1 MEENKEIL
9 LPSKKYANAPDQEL
23 DVRLNLET
31 SESLLRIGDRD
42 VILDVADLFNRE
54 RNDSINYKIYGKLR
68 MIFRNLYT
76 GSTNYSYLEERLYLN
91 TDGSTGNFEGAL
103 PYDEFAF
110 LRRDVYREITDSRST
125 SGDTLGVYTPQFI
138 TNGSTGHTT
147 ITPIQAPYQNWN
159 LYLTYVYGQDDSY
172 PMNYTLSGGTPPV
185 QFVSGDGIPFRLSY
199 SGGSYYEL
207 TSPVQHGMSEGE
219 FITISGTTF
228 PISTVGNEI
237 YNSEKYVIN
246 ILKSEVSTG
255 FTFNTI
261 NIGKRCLDI
270 NDITGST
277 SQYYVH
283 KHKTLTDVD
292 GYIMDTLGFESTVFR
307 DEKKLLYQNA
317 AFVNDVIVEKNRME
331 SVLYDFKN
339 PFQLTGIKNNL
350 GYTPT
355 EVYVSVLL
363 KNGNG
368 YFDYPP
374 KVGYSFHFHDTWIDE
389 HFSGDTSKETT
400 LTGTTFTKSEILH
413 PPSGGTETITFS
425 FLSGGTLTTGSTL
438 VGAFVEYNPKE
449 MKERI
454 VSETYHKFFSPINIF
469 NYNQTGSTIP
479 INSTTNFSGATSD
492 NPIGLIYQPHYRVKL
507 RELSPYVETAT
518 TNDIFNLPE
527 NCTYDATEKVWRWRD
542 LYDHGY
548 IDSEGNG
555 TNFPFVN
562 NTHYV
567 NTLINFYLRNE
578 LFYTNKK
585 DGLTNFNNK
594 KVINC

>member
-23 DVRLNLET
+23 DLRINLET

-42 VILDVADLFNRE
+42 IVLDVAELFNKE
-54 RNDSINYKIYGKLR
+54 RNESVNYKIYGKLR

-91 TDGSTGNFEGAL
+91 TDGSTGDFGGSL

-110 LRRDVYREITDSRST
+110 LRRDVYREVNLPSAGSTLGTFTPNIVT
-125 SGDTLGVYTPQFI
+125 SG
-138 TNGSTGHTT
+138 STEHTT
-147 ITPIQAPYQNWN
+147 VTPIQAPYQNWN
-159 LYLTYVYGQDDSY
+159 LYLTYVYDQDNSY
-172 PMNYTLSGGTPPV
+172 PMNYTLSGGTYVP
-185 QFVSGDGIPFRLSY
+185 FVSGDGIPFRISY

-207 TSPVQHGMSEGE
+207 TSPVQHGMNDGE

-228 PISTVGNEI
+228 PISSIGNEI

-261 NIGKRCLDI
+261 NIGKRCLDV
-270 NDITGST
+270 NDITGTT

-292 GYIMDTLGFESTVFR
+292 GYIMDTMGFESSVFR
-307 DEKKLLYQNA
+307 DEKKMLYQNA

-350 GYTPT
+350 GHTPT

-363 KNGNG
+363 RNGNG

-389 HFSGDTSKETT
+389 HFSGTTSNETS
-400 LTGTTFTKSEILH
+400 LTGTTFTHDGYTFI
-413 PPSGGTETITFS
+413 SGA
-425 FLSGGTLTTGSTL
+425 TLTTGSTL

-454 VSETYHKFFSPINIF
+454 ISETYHKFFNPTNIF
-469 NYNQTGSTIP
+469 NYNQTD
-479 INSTTNFSGATSD
+479 NSILLSGTTYFRGANID
-492 NPIGLIYQPHYRVKL
+492 NPVGLIYQPHYRVKL
-507 RELSPYVETAT
+507 RQLSPYTETAT

-527 NCTYDATEKVWRWRD
+527 YSTYDATEKVWRWRD
-542 LYDHGY
+542 LYNHGY
-548 IDSEGNG
+548 IDSDGNG

-578 LFYTNKK
+578 LFYNNKQ

-594 KVINC
+594 KIVNC

>member
-1 MEENKEIL
+1 MEENKEII

-23 DVRLNLET
+23 DIRLGLET

-76 GSTNYSYLEERLYLN
+76 GSTNYNYLQERLYLN

-110 LRRDVYREITDSRST
+110 LRRDVYREVNLPT
-125 SGDTLGVYTPQFI
+125 SGSELGTFTPNI
-138 TNGSTGHTT
+138 VISGSTEHTT
-147 ITPIQAPYQNWN
+147 VTPIQAPYQNWN
-159 LYLTYVYGQDDSY
+159 LYLTYVYDQDSSY
-172 PMNYTLSGGTPPV
+172 PMNYTLSGGTYVP
-185 QFVSGDGIPFRLSY
+185 FVSGDGLPFRLSY

-292 GYIMDTLGFESTVFR
+292 GYIMDMLGFESTVFR

-400 LTGTTFTKSEILH
+400 LTGTTFTH
-413 PPSGGTETITFS
+413 GDYTFI
-425 FLSGGTLTTGSTL
+425 SGGTLTTGSTL

-454 VSETYHKFFSPINIF
+454 VSETYHKFFNPINIF

-578 LFYTNKK
+578 LFYTNKQ

>member
-9 LPSKKYANAPDQEL
+9 LPSKKFANAPDQEL
-23 DVRLNLET
+23 DVRLNLDT

-42 VILDVADLFNRE
+42 IVLDVAELFNKE
-54 RNDSINYKIYGKLR
+54 RNESINYKIYGKLR

-91 TDGSTGNFEGAL
+91 TDGSDGNFQGTL

-110 LRRDVYREITDSRST
+110 LRRDVYREVNLPSVGSTLGTFTPNIVT
-125 SGDTLGVYTPQFI
+125 SG
-138 TNGSTGHTT
+138 STEHTT

-159 LYLTYVYGQDDSY
+159 LYLTYVYDQDNSY
-172 PMNYTLSGGTPPV
+172 PMNYTLSGGTYV
-185 QFVSGDGIPFRLSY
+185 SFVSGDGVPFRLSY

-207 TSPVQHGMSEGE
+207 TSPVQHGMNDGE

-228 PISTVGNEI
+228 PISSIGNEI

-261 NIGKRCLDI
+261 NIGQRCLDI
-270 NDITGST
+270 NDIAGST

-283 KHKTLTDVD
+283 KHKTLTDD
-292 GYIMDTLGFESTVFR
+292 KGYIMDTIGFESPIFR
-307 DEKKLLYQNA
+307 DEKKMLFQNSLLYE
-317 AFVNDVIVEKNRME
+317 DVIVEKNRME

-363 KNGNG
+363 RNGNG

-389 HFSGDTSKETT
+389 HFSGTTSNETS
-400 LTGTTFTKSEILH
+400 LTGTTFTNN
-413 PPSGGTETITFS
+413 GYTFI
-425 FLSGGTLTTGSTL
+425 SGGTLTTGSTL
-438 VGAFVEYNPKE
+438 VGAFIEYNPKE

-454 VSETYHKFFSPINIF
+454 ISETYHKFYNPTNIF
-469 NYNQTGSTIP
+469 NYNQTDNSILLSGSTY
-479 INSTTNFSGATSD
+479 FRGANID
-492 NPIGLIYQPHYRVKL
+492 NPVGLIYQPHYRVKL
-507 RELSPYVETAT
+507 RELSPYTETAT

-527 NCTYDATEKVWRWRD
+527 YCTYDETEKVWRWRD

-548 IDSEGNG
+548 IDSDGYG

-578 LFYTNKK
+578 LFYTNKQ

>member
-1 MEENKEIL
+1 MEENKEII

-42 VILDVADLFNRE
+42 IVLDVAELYNKE
-54 RNDSINYKIYGKLR
+54 RNNSVNYKIYGKLK

-76 GSTNYSYLEERLYLN
+76 GATSYNYLEERLYLN
-91 TDGSTGNFEGAL
+91 GDGSTGDFEGSI

-110 LRRDVYREITDSRST
+110 LRRDVYREVNLPT
-125 SGDTLGVYTPQFI
+125 SGSALGTFTPNI
-138 TNGSTGHTT
+138 VTSGSTDHTT

-159 LYLTYVYGQDDSY
+159 LYLTYVYDQDSSY
-172 PMNYTLSGGTPPV
+172 PMNYTLSGGTYV
-185 QFVSGDGIPFRLSY
+185 SFVSGDGVPFRLSY

-219 FITISGTTF
+219 FVTISGTTF
-228 PISTVGNEI
+228 PISTVGNEV

-283 KHKTLTDVD
+283 KHKTLTDID
-292 GYIMDTLGFESTVFR
+292 GYIMDTVGFESSVFR
-307 DEKKLLYQNA
+307 DEKKMLYQNA
-317 AFVNDVIVEKNRME
+317 AFVNDVVVEKNRME

-339 PFQLTGIKNNL
+339 PFQLIGIKNNL

-363 KNGNG
+363 RNGNG
-368 YFDYPP
+368 YFNYPP

-389 HFSGDTSKETT
+389 HFSGDTSNETS
-400 LTGTTFTKSEILH
+400 LTGTTFTKSEIIH

-454 VSETYHKFFSPINIF
+454 VSETYHKFYNPIDIF
-469 NYNQTGSTIP
+469 NYNQTDAAIPLSGNTYFRGS
-479 INSTTNFSGATSD
+479 NSD
-492 NPIGLIYQPHYRVKL
+492 NPVGLIYQPHYRVKL
-507 RELSPYVETAT
+507 RELSPYTETAT

-527 NCTYDATEKVWRWRD
+527 NCTYDETEKVWRWRD

-562 NTHYV
+562 NTHYI

-578 LFYTNKK
+578 LFYTNKQ

>member
-1 MEENKEIL
+1 MEQNKEIL
-9 LPSKKYANAPDQEL
+9 LPNKKYANAPDQEL
-23 DVRLNLET
+23 DVRLNLDT
-31 SESLLRIGDRD
+31 TESLLRIGDKD
-42 VILDVADLFNRE
+42 VVLDVAELFNRE
-54 RNDSINYKIYGKLR
+54 RNSSVNYKIYGKLR

-91 TDGSTGNFEGAL
+91 DDGSTGNFVGSL

-110 LRRDVYREITDSRST
+110 LRKDVHREVNLPMSGSDLGTFTPNIVT
-125 SGDTLGVYTPQFI
+125 SG
-138 TNGSTGHTT
+138 STEHTT

-159 LYLTYVYGQDDSY
+159 LYLTYVYDQDSNY
-172 PMNYTLSGGTPPV
+172 AMNYTLSGGTYVP
-185 QFVSGDGIPFRLSY
+185 FLSGDGMPFRLSY

-207 TSPVQHGMSEGE
+207 TSPVQHGMNDGE
-219 FITISGTTF
+219 FIIISETAF
-228 PISTVGNEI
+228 PISTIGNEI
-237 YNSEKYVIN
+237 YGSEKYVIN

-261 NIGKRCLDI
+261 NIGKRCLDV
-270 NDITGST
+270 NDISGTT

-283 KHKTLTDVD
+283 KHKTLTDTN
-292 GYIMDTLGFESTVFR
+292 GYIMDTLGFESSIFR
-307 DEKKLLYQNA
+307 DEKKILYQNA
-317 AFVNDVIVEKNRME
+317 ALVNDVIVEKNRME
-331 SVLYDFKN
+331 SVLYDFKDL
-339 PFQLTGIKNNL
+339 FQLTDIKNNL

-363 KNGNG
+363 RNGNG
-368 YFDYPP
+368 YFSYPP
-374 KVGYSFHFHDTWIDE
+374 KVGYSFHFHDTWIDN
-389 HFSGDTSKETT
+389 HFSGDASNESN
-400 LTGTTFTKSEILH
+400 LSGTTFTH
-413 PPSGGTETITFS
+413 GNYT
-425 FLSGGTLTTGSTL
+425 FLSGETLTTGSTL

-449 MKERI
+449 MKERV
-454 VSETYHKFFSPINIF
+454 VSETYHKFYNPINIF
-469 NYNQTGSTIP
+469 NHNQTDSTIP
-479 INSTTNFSGATSD
+479 INDNMNFSGSSVD
-492 NPIGLIYQPHYRVKL
+492 NPVGLIYQPHYRVKL
-507 RELSPYVETAT
+507 RQLSPYIETAI

-548 IDSEGNG
+548 VDSDGNG

-578 LFYTNKK
+578 LFYNNKQ
-585 DGLTNFNNK
+585 DGLIDFNNK

>member
-1 MEENKEIL
+1 MEENKEII

-23 DVRLNLET
+23 DIRLGLET

-76 GSTNYSYLEERLYLN
+76 GSTNYSYLQERLYLN

-110 LRRDVYREITDSRST
+110 LRRDVYREVNLPT
-125 SGDTLGVYTPQFI
+125 SGSELGTFTPNI
-138 TNGSTGHTT
+138 VISGSTEHTT
-147 ITPIQAPYQNWN
+147 VTPIQAPYQNWN
-159 LYLTYVYGQDDSY
+159 LYLTYVYDQDSSY
-172 PMNYTLSGGTPPV
+172 PMNYTLSGGTYVP
-185 QFVSGDGIPFRLSY
+185 FVSGDGLPFRLSY

-292 GYIMDTLGFESTVFR
+292 GYIMDMLGFESTVFR

-400 LTGTTFTKSEILH
+400 LTGTTFTH
-413 PPSGGTETITFS
+413 GDYTFI
-425 FLSGGTLTTGSTL
+425 SGGTLTTGSTL

-454 VSETYHKFFSPINIF
+454 VSETYHKFFNPINIF

-578 LFYTNKK
+578 LFYTNKQ

>member
-1 MEENKEIL
+1 MEENKEII

-23 DVRLNLET
+23 DIRLGLDT

-42 VILDVADLFNRE
+42 VVLDVADLFNRE

-76 GSTNYSYLEERLYLN
+76 GSTNYSYLQERLYLN

-110 LRRDVYREITDSRST
+110 LRRDVYREVNLPT
-125 SGDTLGVYTPQFI
+125 SGSELGTFTPNI
-138 TNGSTGHTT
+138 VISGSTEHTT
-147 ITPIQAPYQNWN
+147 VTPIQAPYQNWN
-159 LYLTYVYGQDDSY
+159 LYLTYVYAQDSSY
-172 PMNYTLSGGTPPV
+172 PMNYTLSGGTYVP
-185 QFVSGDGIPFRLSY
+185 FVSGDGLPFRLSY

-292 GYIMDTLGFESTVFR
+292 GYIMDMLGFESTVFR

-317 AFVNDVIVEKNRME
+317 AFVNDVVVEKNRME

-355 EVYVSVLL
+355 EVYVSILL

-400 LTGTTFTKSEILH
+400 LTGTTFTH
-413 PPSGGTETITFS
+413 GDYTFI
-425 FLSGGTLTTGSTL
+425 SGGTLTTGSTL

-454 VSETYHKFFSPINIF
+454 VSETYHKFFNPINIF

-578 LFYTNKK
+578 LFYTNKQ

>member
-1 MEENKEIL
+1 MEENKEII

-23 DVRLNLET
+23 DIRLGLET

-76 GSTNYSYLEERLYLN
+76 GSTNYSYLQERLYLN

-110 LRRDVYREITDSRST
+110 LRRDVYREVNLPT
-125 SGDTLGVYTPQFI
+125 SGSELGTFTPNI
-138 TNGSTGHTT
+138 VISGSTEHTT
-147 ITPIQAPYQNWN
+147 VTPIQAPYQNWN
-159 LYLTYVYGQDDSY
+159 LYLTYVYDQDSSY
-172 PMNYTLSGGTPPV
+172 PMNYTLSGGTYVP
-185 QFVSGDGIPFRLSY
+185 FVSGDGLPFRLSY

-207 TSPVQHGMSEGE
+207 TSPVQHGMNEGE

-317 AFVNDVIVEKNRME
+317 AFVNDVVVEKNRME

-400 LTGTTFTKSEILH
+400 LTGTTFTH
-413 PPSGGTETITFS
+413 GDYTFI
-425 FLSGGTLTTGSTL
+425 SGGTLTTGSTL

-454 VSETYHKFFSPINIF
+454 VSETYHKFFNPINIF

-578 LFYTNKK
+578 LFYTNKQ

>member
-23 DVRLNLET
+23 DVRVGLDT

-42 VILDVADLFNRE
+42 IILDVAKLYEKE
-54 RNDSINYKIYGKLR
+54 RNECVNYKIYGKLR

-91 TDGSTGNFEGAL
+91 TDGSTGDFEGSL

-110 LRRDVYREITDSRST
+110 LRRDVYRQINVATN
-125 SGDTLGVYTPQFI
+125 SGSTLGGFSYSAST
-138 TNGSTGHTT
+138 TGSTEHTT

-159 LYLTYVYGQDDSY
+159 LYLTYVDSHDTGY
-172 PMNYTLSGGTPPV
+172 TMNYTLSGNTY
-185 QFVSGDGIPFRLSY
+185 VSFLSGHGIPFRVTYGLIET
-199 SGGSYYEL
+199 GSTYYEL
-207 TSPVQHGMSEGE
+207 TSPVQHGMNEGE
-219 FITISGTTF
+219 HVIISETTF
-228 PISTVGNEI
+228 SISSVGNEI

-246 ILKSEVSTG
+246 ILKSEVPTG

-261 NIGKRCLDI
+261 NIGKRCIDI
-270 NDITGST
+270 NDISGST

-283 KHKTLTDVD
+283 KHKTLTDVN
-292 GYIMDTLGFESTVFR
+292 GYIMDTIGFESSIFK
-307 DEKKLLYQNA
+307 DEKKILFENS
-317 AFVNDVIVEKNRME
+317 VGTNDVVVEKNRME

-363 KNGNG
+363 RNGNG
-368 YFDYPP
+368 YFNYPP
-374 KVGYSFHFHDTWIDE
+374 KVGYSFHFHDYWIDKHFTGSTE
-389 HFSGDTSKETT
+389 TGITGHTEFSGATT
-400 LTGTTFTKSEILH
+400 GYTF
-413 PPSGGTETITFS
+413 SGGTEISTGT
-425 FLSGGTLTTGSTL
+425 TLT
-438 VGAFVEYNPKE
+438 GAFVEYNPKE
-449 MKERI
+449 MTERI
-454 VSETYHKFFSPINIF
+454 VSESYHKFTNRIDVF
-469 NYNQTGSTIP
+469 NHNQTDSTIS
-479 INSTTNFSGATSD
+479 IDGASSFSGASIN
-492 NPIGLIYQPHYRVKL
+492 NPVGLIYQPHYRVKL
-507 RELSPYVETAT
+507 RQLSPHIENAT
-518 TNDIFNLPE
+518 TNDIYNLPE
-527 NCTYDATEKVWRWRD
+527 YCVYDEKDNQWRWRD
-542 LYDHGY
+542 LYNHGY
-548 IDSEGNG
+548 IDSEGYG

-578 LFYTNKK
+578 LFYTNKQ

>member
-1 MEENKEIL
+1 MEENREII
-9 LPSKKYANAPDQEL
+9 LPSKKYANAPDKEL
-23 DVRLNLET
+23 DIRLNLDT

-42 VILDVADLFNRE
+42 VILDVAELFNTE
-54 RNDSINYKIYGKLR
+54 RNASVNYKIYGKLR

-76 GSTNYSYLEERLYLN
+76 GTTEYEHLRELLYLN
-91 TDGSTGNFEGAL
+91 GDGSDFNWSGST

-110 LRRDVYREITDSRST
+110 LRRDVYREVNMPQ
-125 SGDTLGVYTPQFI
+125 SGATLGTFTPNIQI
-138 TNGSTGHTT
+138 SGTTSHTMV
-147 ITPIQAPYQNWN
+147 TPIQAPYQNWN
-159 LYLTYVYGQDDSY
+159 LYLTYVYGQDSSY

-185 QFVSGDGIPFRLSY
+185 QFVSGDGLPFRLSY

-219 FITISGTTF
+219 FITLSETTF

-255 FTFNTI
+255 FTFNLI

-270 NDITGST
+270 NDITGTT

-292 GYIMDTLGFESTVFR
+292 GYIMDTIGFESPIFK
-307 DEKKLLYQNA
+307 DEKKMLFQNSA
-317 AFVNDVIVEKNRME
+317 LVEDVIVEKNRME

-363 KNGNG
+363 RNGNG
-368 YFDYPP
+368 YFNYPP

-389 HFSGDTSKETT
+389 HFNGDTANETS
-400 LTGTTFTKSEILH
+400 LTSVSFTGATTGHT
-413 PPSGGTETITFS
+413 
-425 FLSGGTLTTGSTL
+425 FLSGVTLTTGSTL
-438 VGAFVEYNPKE
+438 IGAFVEYNPKE

-454 VSETYHKFFSPINIF
+454 VSETYHKFYNPIHIF
-469 NYNQTGSTIP
+469 NYNQTDSTIP
-479 INSTTNFSGATSD
+479 INSVTNFSGASVD

-507 RELSPYVETAT
+507 RELSPYIETAT

-548 IDSEGNG
+548 IDSDGNG

-578 LFYTNKK
+578 LFYTNKQ
-585 DGLTNFNNK
+585 DGITNFNNK

>member
-1 MEENKEIL
+1 MEENREII

-23 DVRLNLET
+23 DIRLNLDT

-42 VILDVADLFNRE
+42 IVLDVAELFSKE
-54 RNDSINYKIYGKLR
+54 RNECVNYKIYGKLR

-76 GSTNYSYLEERLYLN
+76 GTTEYDYLRPLLYLN
-91 TDGSTGNFEGAL
+91 GDGTDDPTWGGTL

-110 LRRDVYREITDSRST
+110 LRKDVYREVNMPQSGEILGTFIPNLQISGST
-125 SGDTLGVYTPQFI
+125 S
-138 TNGSTGHTT
+138 HTT

-159 LYLTYVYGQDDSY
+159 LYLTYVYDQDSLY
-172 PMNYTLSGGTPPV
+172 PMNYTLSGSTYVP
-185 QFVSGDGIPFRLSY
+185 FVSGDGIPFRLSY
-199 SGGSYYEL
+199 SGGTYYEL
-207 TSPVQHGMSEGE
+207 TSPVQHGMNEGE
-219 FITISGTTF
+219 HVIISGTTF
-228 PISTVGNEI
+228 SISSVGNEI

-270 NDITGST
+270 NDISGST

-283 KHKTLTDVD
+283 KHKTLTDVN
-292 GYIMDTLGFESTVFR
+292 GYIMDTIGFESPIFR
-307 DEKKLLYQNA
+307 DEKKMLFQNSN
-317 AFVNDVIVEKNRME
+317 FVEDVVVEKNRME

-339 PFQLTGIKNNL
+339 PFQLIGIKNNL

-363 KNGNG
+363 RNGNG

-374 KVGYSFHFHDTWIDE
+374 KVGYSFHFHDTWIDNHFTGSTE
-389 HFSGDTSKETT
+389 TGITGHTEFSGATT
-400 LTGTTFTKSEILH
+400 GYTF
-413 PPSGGTETITFS
+413 SGGTEI
-425 FLSGGTLTTGSTL
+425 TTGTTL

-449 MKERI
+449 MTERI
-454 VSETYHKFFSPINIF
+454 ISESYHKFTDRIDVF
-469 NYNQTGSTIP
+469 NHNQTGSTIS
-479 INSTTNFSGATSD
+479 IDGVSSFSGSSIN
-492 NPIGLIYQPHYRVKL
+492 NPVGLIYQPHYRVKL
-507 RELSPYVETAT
+507 RQLSPYIENAT
-518 TNDIFNLPE
+518 TNDIYNLPE
-527 NCTYDATEKVWRWRD
+527 YCVYDNKDNQWRWRD

-548 IDSEGNG
+548 IDSDGYG

-578 LFYTNKK
+578 LFYTNKQ

>member
-1 MEENKEIL
+1 MEENKEII

-23 DVRLNLET
+23 DIRLGLET

-76 GSTNYSYLEERLYLN
+76 GSTNYNYLQERLYLN

-110 LRRDVYREITDSRST
+110 LRRDVYREVNLPT
-125 SGDTLGVYTPQFI
+125 SGSELGTFTPNI
-138 TNGSTGHTT
+138 VISGSTEHTT
-147 ITPIQAPYQNWN
+147 VTPIQAPYQNWN
-159 LYLTYVYGQDDSY
+159 LYLTYVYDQDSSY
-172 PMNYTLSGGTPPV
+172 PMNYTLSGGTYVP
-185 QFVSGDGIPFRLSY
+185 FVSGDGLPFRLSY

-207 TSPVQHGMSEGE
+207 TSPVQHGMNEGE

-400 LTGTTFTKSEILH
+400 LTGTTFTH
-413 PPSGGTETITFS
+413 GDYTFI
-425 FLSGGTLTTGSTL
+425 SGGTLTTGSTL

-454 VSETYHKFFSPINIF
+454 VSETYHKFFNPINIF

-578 LFYTNKK
+578 LFYTNKQ

>member
-1 MEENKEIL
+1 MEENKEII

-23 DVRLNLET
+23 DIRLGLET

-76 GSTNYSYLEERLYLN
+76 GSTNYNYLQERLYLN

-110 LRRDVYREITDSRST
+110 LRRDVYREVNLPT
-125 SGDTLGVYTPQFI
+125 SGSELGTFTPNI
-138 TNGSTGHTT
+138 VISGSTEHTT
-147 ITPIQAPYQNWN
+147 VTPIQAPYQNWN
-159 LYLTYVYGQDDSY
+159 LYLTYVYDQDSSY
-172 PMNYTLSGGTPPV
+172 PMNYTLSGGTYVP
-185 QFVSGDGIPFRLSY
+185 FVSGDGLPFRLSY

-400 LTGTTFTKSEILH
+400 LTGTTFTH
-413 PPSGGTETITFS
+413 GDYTFI
-425 FLSGGTLTTGSTL
+425 SGGTLTTGSTL

-454 VSETYHKFFSPINIF
+454 VSETYHKFFNPINIF

-578 LFYTNKK
+578 LFYTNKQ

>member
-1 MEENKEIL
+1 MEENREII
-9 LPSKKYANAPDQEL
+9 LPSKKYANAPEKEL
-23 DVRLNLET
+23 DIRLNLET
-31 SESLLRIGDRD
+31 SESLLRVGDRD
-42 VILDVADLFNRE
+42 IVLDVAELFNKE
-54 RNDSINYKIYGKLR
+54 RNESINYKIYGKLR

-76 GSTNYSYLEERLYLN
+76 GTTEYEHLRELLYLN
-91 TDGSTGNFEGAL
+91 GDGSDFVFDGAL

-110 LRRDVYREITDSRST
+110 LRRDVYREVNMPQ
-125 SGDTLGVYTPQFI
+125 SGATLGTFTSNLQI
-138 TNGSTGHTT
+138 SGSTGHTMVT
-147 ITPIQAPYQNWN
+147 SIQAPYQNWN

-172 PMNYTLSGGTPPV
+172 PMNYSLSGDTRVP
-185 QFVSGDGIPFRLSY
+185 FVSGDGIPFRLSY

-207 TSPVQHGMSEGE
+207 TSPVQHGMNEGE
-219 FITISGTTF
+219 FITISETTF
-228 PISTVGNEI
+228 PISTVGNEVF
-237 YNSEKYVIN
+237 NSEKYVIN

-255 FTFNTI
+255 FTFNLI

-270 NDITGST
+270 NDISGST

-283 KHKTLTDVD
+283 KHKTLTDVN
-292 GYIMDTLGFESTVFR
+292 GYIMDTIGFESPIFR
-307 DEKKLLYQNA
+307 DEKKILFQNSVLA
-317 AFVNDVIVEKNRME
+317 ENVIVEKNRME
-331 SVLYDFKN
+331 SVLYDFKD

-363 KNGNG
+363 RNGNG
-368 YFDYPP
+368 YFNYPP

-389 HFSGDTSKETT
+389 HFSGDTANETS
-400 LTGTTFTKSEILH
+400 LTSVTFT
-413 PPSGGTETITFS
+413 GATTGNT
-425 FLSGGTLTTGSTL
+425 FLSGVTLTTGSTL

-454 VSETYHKFFSPINIF
+454 ISETYHKFYNPIHIF

-479 INSTTNFSGATSD
+479 INSITNFSGASID
-492 NPIGLIYQPHYRVKL
+492 NPVGLIYQPHYRVKL
-507 RELSPYVETAT
+507 RELSPYTETAT

-578 LFYTNKK
+578 LFYTNKQ